1 MPYQIASCQSPSPL
15 VYESAPRIKAKG
27 SEEEFGWANKRV
39 ELESHSESALGCC
52 VLKGGVMPASKQY
65 YFIRPKTKTE
75 SSRLFHPNKGKEGL
89 VMKTVK
95 DLVDAKT
102 RKEIWSVTPETL
114 VYRALQL
121 LSEKGIGALLVMEK
135 GELVGIISE
144 RDYARK
150 VILEGKSSK
159 ETYTKEV
166 MSKTLYVLT
175 PENTIEECMALM
187 TEKRVRHLPVIDRG
201 TKQVLSVISI
211 GDVLKS
217 IISDQKVLI
226 ENLNNYIMG
235 KYL

>member
-1 MPYQIASCQSPSPL
+1 
-15 VYESAPRIKAKG
+15 
-27 SEEEFGWANKRV
+27 
-39 ELESHSESALGCC
+39 
-52 VLKGGVMPASKQY
+52 
-65 YFIRPKTKTE
+65 
-75 SSRLFHPNKGKEGL
+75 
-89 VMKTVK
+89 MKTVK
-95 DLVDAKT
+95 DLVSAKA
-102 RKEIWSVTPETL
+102 RKEIWSVTPDTL

-121 LSEKGIGALLVMEK
+121 LSEKAIGALLVMEN
-135 GELVGIISE
+135 GQLVGIISE

-166 MSKTLYVLT
+166 MSKTLYVVN
-175 PENTIEECMALM
+175 PENTVEECMALM

-217 IISDQKVLI
+217 IISVQKGLI

-235 KYL
+235 KYV

>member
-1 MPYQIASCQSPSPL
+1 M
-15 VYESAPRIKAKG
+15 E
-27 SEEEFGWANKRV
+27 
-39 ELESHSESALGCC
+39 
-52 VLKGGVMPASKQY
+52 
-65 YFIRPKTKTE
+65 
-75 SSRLFHPNKGKEGL
+75 
-89 VMKTVK
+89 TVK
-95 DLVDAKT
+95 DLVGAKA

-121 LSEKGIGALLVMEK
+121 LSEKEIGALLVMEK

-166 MSKTLYVLT
+166 MSKTVYVVN

>member
-1 MPYQIASCQSPSPL
+1 
-15 VYESAPRIKAKG
+15 
-27 SEEEFGWANKRV
+27 
-39 ELESHSESALGCC
+39 
-52 VLKGGVMPASKQY
+52 
-65 YFIRPKTKTE
+65 
-75 SSRLFHPNKGKEGL
+75 
-89 VMKTVK
+89 MKTVK
-95 DLVDAKT
+95 DLVSSKA
-102 RKEIWSVTPETL
+102 RKEIWSVTPDTL

-121 LSEKGIGALLVMEK
+121 LSEKDIGALLVMER

-166 MSKTLYVLT
+166 MSKTLFVVN
-175 PENTIEECMALM
+175 PENRVEECMALM

>member
-1 MPYQIASCQSPSPL
+1 
-15 VYESAPRIKAKG
+15 
-27 SEEEFGWANKRV
+27 
-39 ELESHSESALGCC
+39 
-52 VLKGGVMPASKQY
+52 
-65 YFIRPKTKTE
+65 
-75 SSRLFHPNKGKEGL
+75 
-89 VMKTVK
+89 MKTVK
-95 DLVDAKT
+95 DLISSKA
-102 RKEIWSVTPETL
+102 RKEIWSVTPDTL

-121 LSEKGIGALLVMEK
+121 LSEKDIGALLVMEK

-166 MSKTLYVLT
+166 MSKTLFVVN
-175 PENTIEECMALM
+175 PENTVEECMVLM

-201 TKQVLSVISI
+201 RKQVLSVISI

-217 IISDQKVLI
+217 IISDQKVVI
-226 ENLNNYIMG
+226 EDLNNYIMG

>member
-1 MPYQIASCQSPSPL
+1 M
-15 VYESAPRIKAKG
+15 E
-27 SEEEFGWANKRV
+27 
-39 ELESHSESALGCC
+39 
-52 VLKGGVMPASKQY
+52 
-65 YFIRPKTKTE
+65 
-75 SSRLFHPNKGKEGL
+75 
-89 VMKTVK
+89 TVK
-95 DLVDAKT
+95 NVVRMKG
-102 RKEIWSVTPETL
+102 RNEICSVTPDTV
-114 VYRALQL
+114 VYRGLQL
-121 LSEKGIGALLVMEK
+121 LSEKEIGTLLVMEK

-159 ETYTKEV
+159 ETYTEEI
-166 MSKTLYVLT
+166 MSKTLYVVN
-175 PENTIEECMALM
+175 PENTVEECMALM